1 MQFFIECWLCSFKF
15 KFFYSKLLQILKTQ
29 IESYLSKWKLTGEEL
44 GENAKQ
50 QWEKMIEMAKL
61 SFGKVLTI
69 CTLYK

>member
-1 MQFFIECWLCSFKF
+1 MQFFIECWLSSFKF

-29 IESYLSKWKLTGEEL
+29 IESYLSKWKLTGEGL